1 MIAIVTVLTARA
13 VPARAQHL
21 VPSAAGIW
29 QSRTAFYGLS
39 AAAEKRLLSSLTR
52 ITGIERLAFAADGRL
67 ELGADPGGQ
76 KGSVTARRILRDAL
90 ALGDVL
96 VLEDYSNSEKVNFGQ
111 IERMEYA
118 NDATNQHASVWWIR
132 LDFADFQRI
141 DASPRVRASFD
152 EGFTLLHELLHALG
166 HHDATN
172 VSELGACETTLNQ
185 VREELGLPLRAEYF
199 ATPIRVLTADVVAIR
214 LRFLDGRNGDKPP
227 REQDLQF
234 AFSTLASSAS
244 TAALHRTPD

>member
-1 MIAIVTVLTARA
+1 MIAMVTVLTARA

-21 VPSAAGIW
+21 VPSSAGIW
-29 QSRTAFYGLS
+29 QSRTAFYALS

-90 ALGDVL
+90 AMGDVL
-96 VLEDYSNSEKVNFGQ
+96 VLEDYSNS
-111 IERMEYA
+111 

-172 VSELGACETTLNQ
+172 VGELGACETTLNQ

-199 ATPIRVLTADVVAIR
+199 ATPIRALTADVVAIR

-227 REQDLQF
+227 RAQDLQF